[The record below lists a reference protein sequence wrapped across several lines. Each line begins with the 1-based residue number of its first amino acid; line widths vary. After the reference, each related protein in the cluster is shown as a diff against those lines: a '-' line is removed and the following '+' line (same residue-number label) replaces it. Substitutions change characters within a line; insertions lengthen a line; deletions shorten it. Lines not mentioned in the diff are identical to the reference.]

1 MPETRPELEL
11 DGRLT
16 RFTGESISTDLALLT
31 TIQKIGGSSARYV
44 ELGSALIQ
52 LATREQES
60 GNHSEAE
67 AFFGKA
73 LVIGERALGPDHPA
87 LLSALTGLGVARM
100 SRGATGEAEG
110 TLARALTICETR
122 IGEDEPELVILLND
136 LVRLCLKQS
145 LHAFAEPP
153 LLRLLAIKR
162 AKGEDR
168 PEVATVL
175 ASLGF
180 VHQSLGRHQ
189 SAEQLWAR
197 VVEIREQT
205 LAPNHLSLATALEH
219 LADACAARGKIA
231 QALQLLQRAQAIREV
246 TLGKDH
252 SSLRLSRER
261 VADLQLQAA
270 EDRLEEDD
278 SFTPPPPPVPGRI
291 GSGEIRGAPFAPL
304 APPPPTPPETRK
316 VPPRVANPHTTA
328 T

>member
-1 MPETRPELEL
+1 MPEITPEFEL

-16 RFTGESISTDLALLT
+16 RFTGESISTDLAFQT
-31 TIQKIGGSSARYV
+31 TIQKIGGNSARYV
-44 ELGSALIQ
+44 ELASALLQ
-52 LATREQES
+52 LATRELES

-73 LVIGERALGPDHPA
+73 LAIGERALGSDHPA
-87 LLSALTGLGVARM
+87 LLPALTGLGVARM
-100 SRGATGEAEG
+100 SRGAAAEAEAA
-110 TLARALTICETR
+110 LARALTMCEAR

-219 LADACAARGKIA
+219 LADSCTARGKIS
-231 QALQLLQRAQAIREV
+231 QALELLQRAQAIREV
-246 TLGKDH
+246 TLGRDH
-252 SSLRLSRER
+252 SSLRVSRER
-261 VADLQLQAA
+261 VADLQLQAS
-270 EDRLEEDD
+270 EDNLENDD
-278 SFTPPPPPVPGRI
+278 SFVASSVPERGRI
-291 GSGEIRGAPFAPL
+291 SSGEIRRERI
-304 APPPPTPPETRK
+304 TTTHRWT
-316 VPPRVANPHTTA
+316 VPD
-328 T
+328 